1 MVKVINFILW
11 LGLLTVAQPLS
22 AQIFVGDYDPP
33 EYRSSV
39 KQIEEFM
46 KRFNLE
52 ERNEVFDSEPDL
64 TKRQQLNIKGLFN
77 YELVKSRGPE
87 VEQFVEQVLAHHI
100 KLQFSDTTWIA
111 IARCKATY
119 QGKNAYV
126 TLTLGTEYIG
136 DYMYKWVIKDA
147 EGDMLRLLPQKGNP
161 GLKISPTDNEIN
173 FMSLSHITTVEAKNI
188 LNYKASFRP
197 VDQLS
202 VFFSL
207 VANGLLKIQN
217 VEELTYRFVIPGL
230 YEFEVKEF
238 LREALNSGWLI
249 SDFKKINYN

>member
-1 MVKVINFILW
+1 MRNICLS
-11 LGLLTVAQPLS
+11 LLTWLTAVCQPLS
-22 AQIFVGDYDPP
+22 AQELGKYDPP

-52 ERNEVFDSEPDL
+52 ERNEVFDKEPDP
-64 TKRQQLNIKGLFN
+64 TKRQRLNIKGLFN

-87 VEQFVEQVLAHHI
+87 VEAFVDKILSLNK
-100 KLQFSDTTWIA
+100 KLHFADTTWTA

-119 QGKNAYV
+119 QGKTASV

-136 DYMYKWVIKDA
+136 KQMYKWVIKKA
-147 EGDMLRLLPQKGNP
+147 EGDILKLKPLKENP

-188 LNYKASFRP
+188 TNYKANSRQ
-197 VDQLS
+197 VDGLS
-202 VFFSL
+202 VFFCL
-207 VANGLLKIQN
+207 VANGQLKIQH
-217 VEELTYRFVIPGL
+217 VEELTYHFIIPNL
-230 YEFEVKEF
+230 YEFDVKQF
-238 LREALNSGWLI
+238 RREALNSGWLI
-249 SDFKKINYN
+249 SDFKKIK